1 VKLKNTLV
9 FFAGLLLFAINS
21 NGQDDCAPSESKK
34 ALKLLSKSGA
44 SSLALREREEFLVKS
59 LEEDEACLECRYALA
74 RLQYQIASEQNR
86 SYQRALEN
94 FEKIIAQ
101 CPTFSPDPYYYAG
114 IIEYGNQDYGN
125 SLEFF
130 EKFLTLE
137 VDPKKVSRDYQKKV
151 DDVSVVLP
159 EIRFY
164 SSFYD
169 NPVSY
174 NPQKV
179 EGISTQADEY
189 LPMLSP
195 DNSLIFFTR
204 KEMIKNKGDLYARE
218 VERFMQGQK
227 DGEDYKNPS
236 ALPPPFNVG
245 DNYGG
250 VSISL
255 DNREMFVTVCKQV
268 NSSYKN
274 CDIYVTHFEHFTDP
288 SGKDKMKWSGLEN
301 LGPAINTDG
310 GWEAQPTLSADGNTL
325 YFATIRENTT
335 PDKDGNPTT
344 DIFQSKRNA
353 DGTWSEAK
361 SLGLPINTDGNDK
374 SPFLH
379 VDSKTLYYASNGKM
393 GAGGYDIFYSRQ
405 NSDGTWSEPKNLGY
419 PINSDQDEHGL
430 IVSTDGS
437 KAYFASSNIQSAQG
451 LDIFN
456 FNVPQKA
463 KPEKVLILKGDVR
476 DDTGKIV
483 EDAKIEL
490 KYTKSK
496 EAKEVEVDKED
507 GSYAAVVNLRKDDD
521 VVVSVSSKSV
531 DLGFNTRLFTI
542 EDTAKAV
549 QEINMEVSEV
559 EEGKAYKMNDIR
571 FATNSSD
578 INESSKRVLD
588 EFVDYLKEHP
598 AFHIEI
604 GGHTDNVGDSE
615 KNLVLSTDRAFEVF
629 GYMQDQGVSA
639 DRMTFKGY
647 GQTKP
652 VAPNNSPEN
661 RAKNRRTEF
670 IISRR

>member
-1 VKLKNTLV
+1 MRIKNVLIFCIV
-9 FFAGLLLFAINS
+9 LLFSVAHGYS
-21 NGQDDCAPSESKK
+21 QDRCSPSESKK
-34 ALKLLSKSGA
+34 ALKLLDKAKSSGL
-44 SSLALREREEFLVKS
+44 SLREREEILLKS
-59 LEEDEACLECRYALA
+59 VEEDSECLKCRYALA
-74 RLQYQIASEQNR
+74 RTQYQIASEQNR
-86 SYQRALEN
+86 SYDRALKN
-94 FEKIIAQ
+94 FEKIITQ
-101 CPTFSPDPYYYAG
+101 CSTYSPDPYYYAG
-114 IIEYGNQDYGN
+114 IIEYGNQAYGN
-125 SLEFF
+125 SLAYF
-130 EKFLTLE
+130 EKFLSLE
-137 VDPKKVSRDYQKKV
+137 VDPRKVSRDYQKKV
-151 DDVSVVLP
+151 DDVSIVLP

-164 SSFYD
+164 SDFYE
-169 NPVSY
+169 NPVPY

-179 EGISTQADEY
+179 EGIASRADEY

-218 VERFMQGQK
+218 VERFMQAQK
-227 DGEDYKNPS
+227 EGDDYIDPS

-274 CDIYVTHFEHFTDP
+274 CDIYVTRFEHDTDP
-288 SGKDKMKWSGLEN
+288 AGNDKMKWTGLEN
-301 LGPAINTDG
+301 LGPAINTEG

-335 PDKDGNPTT
+335 PDKEGNPTT
-344 DIFQSKRNA
+344 DIFQSERNA
-353 DGTWSEAK
+353 DGSWSQAK
-361 SLGLPINTDGNDK
+361 PLGKPINTAGNDK

-379 VDSKTLYYASNGKM
+379 VDSKTLYYASNGRM
-393 GAGGYDIFYSRQ
+393 GAGGYDIYYSRQ
-405 NSDGTWSEPKNLGY
+405 NADGSWSDPKNLGY
-419 PINSDQDEHGL
+419 PINSSQDEHGL
-430 IVSTDGS
+430 IVSTDGAR
-437 KAYFASSNIQSAQG
+437 AYFASSNIQSAQG

-456 FNVPQKA
+456 FKVPQKA
-463 KPEKVLILKGDVR
+463 KPEKVLIIKGDVR

-496 EAKEVEVDKED
+496 EAKEVDVDKQD
-507 GSYAAVVNLRKDDD
+507 GSYAAVINLRKNDD
-521 VVVSVSSKSV
+521 VVVSVKSESV

-542 EDTAKAV
+542 EDTAMAV

-578 INESSKRVLD
+578 IDESSKQVLD
-588 EFVDYLKEHP
+588 EFADYLKEHP
-598 AFHIEI
+598 SFHIEI
-604 GGHTDNVGDSE
+604 GGHTDNVGDPE

-629 GYMQDQGVSA
+629 GYMQEQGVSA
-639 DRMTFKGY
+639 ERMTFKGY

-652 VAPNNSPEN
+652 VAPNDTPEN

>member
-1 VKLKNTLV
+1 VRLKSTLI
-9 FFAGLLLFAINS
+9 FFTGFFLFILNS
-21 NGQDDCAPSESKK
+21 SGQEGCEPSNAKK
-34 ALKLLSKSGA
+34 ALKLLNKSKASGL
-44 SSLALREREEFLVKS
+44 SLKEREELLLKS
-59 LEEDEACLECRYALA
+59 LEEDNTCLECRYGLA
-74 RLQYQIASEQNR
+74 RLQYQMASEQNKT
-86 SYQRALEN
+86 YQSALEN
-94 FEKIIAQ
+94 FEKIISQ

-114 IIEYGNQDYGN
+114 IIEYGNQAYKN
-125 SLEFF
+125 SLELF
-130 EKFLTLE
+130 ENFLQLE
-137 VDPKKVSRDYQKKV
+137 VDPRKVSRDYQKKV

-164 SSFYD
+164 SNFYE

-174 NPQKV
+174 NPRKV
-179 EGISTQADEY
+179 EGISTRADEY

-218 VERFMQGQK
+218 VERFMQAQEHG
-227 DGEDYKNPS
+227 DDYKEPK

-274 CDIYVTHFEHFTDP
+274 CYIYVSHFEHYKDA
-288 SGKDKMKWSGLEN
+288 SGKDNMKWSGLVN
-301 LGPAINTDG
+301 LGPTINTEG

-325 YFATIRENTT
+325 YFATVRENTT
-335 PDKDGNPTT
+335 KDQDGNPTT
-344 DIFQSKRNA
+344 DIFQSERKP
-353 DGTWSEAK
+353 DGSWSEAR
-361 SLGLPINTDGNDK
+361 SLGAPINTDGNDK

-405 NSDGTWSEPKNLGY
+405 NTDGSWSEPKNLGY

-430 IVSTDGS
+430 IVSTDGA
-437 KAYFASSNIQSAQG
+437 KAYFASSNIESAQG

-456 FNVPQKA
+456 FDVPQKA

-496 EAKEVEVDKED
+496 EAKEVDVDKKD
-507 GSYAAVVNLRKDDD
+507 GSYAAVINLRKNDD
-521 VVVSVSSKSV
+521 VVVSVKSETV

-542 EDTAKAV
+542 EDTVNAV
-549 QEINMEVSEV
+549 QEIKMKVSEV

-588 EFVDYLKEHP
+588 EFADYLKEHP
-598 AFHIEI
+598 TFHVEI
-604 GGHTDNVGDSE
+604 GGHTDNIGDPD

-629 GYMQDQGVSA
+629 GYMQDQGVDS

-652 VAPNNSPEN
+652 LAPNDTPAN

>member
-1 VKLKNTLV
+1 MRFKRGFTFFV
-9 FFAGLLLFAINS
+9 FLLFS
-21 NGQDDCAPSESKK
+21 LSQGYTQEDCAPSESKK
-34 ALKLLSKSGA
+34 ALKFLDKSKSSGL
-44 SSLALREREEFLVKS
+44 SLKEREELLLKS
-59 LEEDEACLECRYALA
+59 VEEDNNCLECRYALA
-74 RLQYQIASEQNR
+74 RTQYQIASEQNR
-86 SYQRALEN
+86 SYARALGN
-94 FEKIIAQ
+94 FNKIISQ
-101 CPTFSPDPYYYAG
+101 CATFSPDPYYYAG
-114 IIEYGNQDYGN
+114 IIEYGNQSYSN
-125 SLEFF
+125 SLEYF
-130 EKFLTLE
+130 EKFLNLE
-137 VDPKKVSRDYQKKV
+137 VDPKKASRDYQKKV

-164 SSFYD
+164 SDFYE
-169 NPVSY
+169 NPVPY
-174 NPQKV
+174 NPKKV
-179 EGISTQADEY
+179 KGIASTADEY

-218 VERFMQGQK
+218 VERFMQAEQ
-227 DGEDYKNPS
+227 DGNDYKDPS

-274 CDIYVTHFEHFTDP
+274 CDIYVTRFEHYTDAA
-288 SGKDKMKWSGLEN
+288 GNDKMKWSGLEN
-301 LGPAINTDG
+301 LGPAINTEG

-344 DIFQSKRNA
+344 DIFQSKRKP
-353 DGTWSEAK
+353 DGTWSKA
-361 SLGLPINTDGNDK
+361 SPLGQPINTKGNDK

-379 VDSKTLYYASNGKM
+379 VDSKTLYYASNGRL

-405 NSDGTWSEPKNLGY
+405 NADGTWAEPKNLGY
-419 PINSDQDEHGL
+419 PINSSQDEHGL
-430 IVSTDGS
+430 IVSTDG
-437 KAYFASSNIQSAQG
+437 ARAFFASSNIESAQG
-451 LDIFN
+451 LDIFT
-456 FNVPQKA
+456 FEVPQRA

-490 KYTKSK
+490 KYTKTK
-496 EAKEVEVDKED
+496 EAKEVDVDKQD
-507 GSYAAVVNLRKDDD
+507 GSYAAVINLRKDDD
-521 VVVSVSSKSV
+521 VVVSVKSESV
-531 DLGFNTRLFTI
+531 DLGFNTRLFTL
-542 EDTAKAV
+542 EDTANAV
-549 QEINMEVSEV
+549 QQIDMEVSEV
-559 EEGKAYKMNDIR
+559 EEGRAYKMNDIR

-588 EFVDYLKEHP
+588 EFADYLKEHP
-598 AFHIEI
+598 DFHVEI
-604 GGHTDNVGDSE
+604 GGHTDNVGDPE

-639 DRMTFKGY
+639 ERMTFKGY
-647 GQTKP
+647 GQKKP
-652 VAPNNSPEN
+652 LFPNDSAEN

-670 IISRR
+670 IINRP

>member
-1 VKLKNTLV
+1 V
-9 FFAGLLLFAINS
+9 AQGYS
-21 NGQDDCAPSESKK
+21 QDRCSPSESKK
-34 ALKLLSKSGA
+34 ALKLLEKAKSSGL
-44 SSLALREREEFLVKS
+44 SLREREEILLKS
-59 LEEDEACLECRYALA
+59 LEEDSECLECRYALA
-74 RLQYQIASEQNR
+74 RTQYQIASEQNR
-86 SYQRALEN
+86 SYDRALKN
-94 FEKIIAQ
+94 FEKIITQ
-101 CPTFSPDPYYYAG
+101 CSTYSPDPYYYAG
-114 IIEYGNQDYGN
+114 IIEYGNQAYGN
-125 SLEFF
+125 SLEYF
-130 EKFLTLE
+130 EKFLSLE
-137 VDPKKVSRDYQKKV
+137 VDPRKVSRDYQKKV
-151 DDVSVVLP
+151 DDVSIVLP

-164 SSFYD
+164 SDFYE
-169 NPVSY
+169 NPVPY

-179 EGISTQADEY
+179 EGIASRADEY

-218 VERFMQGQK
+218 VERFMQAQK
-227 DGEDYKNPS
+227 EGDDYKDPS

-274 CDIYVTHFEHFTDP
+274 CDIYVTRFEHYTDP
-288 SGKDKMKWSGLEN
+288 AGNDKMKWTGLEN
-301 LGPAINTDG
+301 LGPAINTEG

-335 PDKDGNPTT
+335 PDKEGNPTT
-344 DIFQSKRNA
+344 DIFQSERNA
-353 DGTWSEAK
+353 DGSWSQAK
-361 SLGLPINTDGNDK
+361 PLGKPINTAGNDK

-379 VDSKTLYYASNGKM
+379 VDSKTLYYASNGRM
-393 GAGGYDIFYSRQ
+393 GAGGYDIYYSRQ
-405 NSDGTWSEPKNLGY
+405 NADGSWSDPKNLGY
-419 PINSDQDEHGL
+419 PINSSQDEHGL
-430 IVSTDGS
+430 IVSTDGAR
-437 KAYFASSNIQSAQG
+437 AYFASSNIQSAQG

-456 FNVPQKA
+456 FEVPQKA

-496 EAKEVEVDKED
+496 EAKEVDVDKQD
-507 GSYAAVVNLRKDDD
+507 GSYAAVINLRKDDD
-521 VVVSVSSKSV
+521 VVVSVKSESV

-542 EDTAKAV
+542 EDTAMAV

-578 INESSKRVLD
+578 IDESSKRVLD
-588 EFVDYLKEHP
+588 EFADYLKEHP
-598 AFHIEI
+598 SFHIEI
-604 GGHTDNVGDSE
+604 GGHTDNVGDPE

-629 GYMQDQGVSA
+629 GYMQEHGVSA
-639 DRMTFKGY
+639 ERMTFKGY

-652 VAPNNSPEN
+652 VAPNDTPEN

-670 IISRR
+670 TISRR

>member
-1 VKLKNTLV
+1 MTIKEILTIGIVLCLG
-9 FFAGLLLFAINS
+9 ASLGYS
-21 NGQDDCAPSESKK
+21 QERCAPSESKK
-34 ALKLLSKSGA
+34 ALKLLDKSKSSGL
-44 SSLALREREEFLVKS
+44 SLREREEFLIES
-59 LEEDEACLECRYALA
+59 IEEDGQCLECRYALA
-74 RLQYQIASEQNR
+74 RTQYQIASERNK
-86 SYQRALEN
+86 SYDKALAN
-94 FEKIIAQ
+94 FKKIIAQ
-101 CPTFSPDPYYYAG
+101 CATYSPDPYYYAG
-114 IIEYGNQDYGN
+114 IIEYGNQSYGN
-125 SLEFF
+125 SLEYF
-130 EKFLTLE
+130 EKFLSLE
-137 VDPKKVSRDYQKKV
+137 VDVNKVSRDYQKKV

-164 SSFYD
+164 SDFYD

-179 EGISTQADEY
+179 EGIASRADEY

-218 VERFMQGQK
+218 VELFMQAEK
-227 DGEDYKNPS
+227 EEDDYKNPS

-274 CDIYVTHFEHFTDP
+274 CDIYVTRFEHYTDP
-288 SGKDKMKWSGLEN
+288 AGKSKMKWSGLEN
-301 LGPAINTDG
+301 LGPAINTEG

-344 DIFQSKRNA
+344 DIFQSERKS
-353 DGTWSEAK
+353 DGTWSPARP
-361 SLGLPINTDGNDK
+361 LGKPINTAGNDK

-379 VDSKTLYYASNGKM
+379 VDSKTLYYASNGGR
-393 GAGGYDIFYSRQ
+393 GAGGYDIYYSRQ
-405 NSDGTWSEPKNLGY
+405 NSDGSWSDPKNLGY
-419 PINSDQDEHGL
+419 PINSNQDEHGL
-430 IVSTDGS
+430 IVSTDGAR
-437 KAYFASSNIQSAQG
+437 AYFASSNIQSAQG

-456 FNVPQKA
+456 FEVPQKA

-496 EAKEVEVDKED
+496 EAKEVEVDKQD
-507 GSYAAVVNLRKDDD
+507 GSYAAVINLRKNDD
-521 VVVSVSSKSV
+521 VVVSVKSEKV

-542 EDTAKAV
+542 EDTAMAV

-578 INESSKRVLD
+578 IDESSKRVLD
-588 EFVDYLKEHP
+588 EFADYLQEHP
-598 AFHIEI
+598 SFHIEI
-604 GGHTDNVGDSE
+604 GGHTDNVGDPE
-615 KNLVLSTDRAFEVF
+615 KNLVLSADRAFEVF
-629 GYMQDQGVSA
+629 GYMQDKGVNA

-647 GQTKP
+647 GQTRP
-652 VAPNNSPEN
+652 VVPNNNPEN

-670 IISRR
+670 TISRR